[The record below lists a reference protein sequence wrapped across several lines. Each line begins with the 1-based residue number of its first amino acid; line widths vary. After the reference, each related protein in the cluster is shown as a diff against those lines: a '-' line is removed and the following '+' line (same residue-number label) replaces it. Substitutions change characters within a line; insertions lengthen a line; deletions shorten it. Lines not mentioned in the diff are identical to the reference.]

1 MRFPTRNPNPV
12 TGPFLEYVS
21 ITRSD
26 ALTKAGRRNLNL
38 KLWIWLDS
46 QCVELTIRTVHRQWV
61 GRAILHPLCRAI
73 EGPSLVCGAFLA
85 AELDRRDFFWEHP
98 RRACRLCQGTSRAL
112 SRPTLIGAAAD
123 FRGANHE
130 LDAGAPASKRRWRRP
145 EWEGAPK
152 VSSSQLHPH
161 ASRCAFTWYLACVD
175 QVVRAFLL
183 TSGLTRY

>member
-38 KLWIWLDS
+38 KLWIWLNS

-85 AELDRRDFFWEHP
+85 AELDRRDFF
-98 RRACRLCQGTSRAL
+98 LGTSP
-112 SRPTLIGAAAD
+112 SRLPVVPGYIPSLVKTNTHW
-123 FRGANHE
+123 RGGR
-130 LDAGAPASKRRWRRP
+130 LQG
-145 EWEGAPK
+145 G
-152 VSSSQLHPH
+152 
-161 ASRCAFTWYLACVD
+161 
-175 QVVRAFLL
+175 
-183 TSGLTRY
+183 